1 MELDT
6 KHVVT
11 FIKESSNKAEVI
23 DWLEKISTY
32 DTADIAVKCVICEE
46 YTPMNSHDGRARGV
60 FICNKCRAAIMHIRN
75 ILDNGGSIV

>member
-11 FIKESSNKAEVI
+11 FIKEAPNKSESL

-46 YTPMNSHDGRARGV
+46 YTPMNSHDGRACGV
-60 FICNKCRAAIMHIRN
+60 FICDKCKAAIMHIRN
-75 ILDNGGSIV
+75 TLENT

>member
-1 MELDT
+1 MELDA

-11 FIKESSNKAEVI
+11 FIKESSNKAEAI

-32 DTADIAVKCVICEE
+32 DTADIAVKCVICGE